1 MSEIIR
7 HAETCTI
14 KMARTSKVSEAVV
27 QEFEYQNRL
36 DVVLN
41 KSVKISLKWNGKCYE
56 GRGAG
61 MDFESDGPKITKTQ
75 TGIRG

>member
-7 HAETCTI
+7 HSETCTI
-14 KMARTSKVSEAVV
+14 KMARTSKISEAVV
-27 QEFEYQNRL
+27 QDFEYRSRL

-41 KSVKISLKWNGKCYE
+41 KAVKISMKWNGKCYE
-56 GRGAG
+56 GRSAG
-61 MDFESDGPKITKTQ
+61 IDFESDGPAVTKTQ